1 LSKPEGPIPMLL
13 KTRTAPKISEA
24 RTSRPVERGK
34 AVKKEAWH
42 SVSII
47 RGRQACATVAELNGR
62 KWLSAEAP
70 QLPIKGCDAKH
81 CECRYR
87 HHADRRSDDRR
98 ETDGLVS
105 GPPKHGE
112 RRTGQ
117 VDRRNKEP

>member
-1 LSKPEGPIPMLL
+1 MLL
-13 KTRTAPKISEA
+13 KTRATPKISEA
-24 RTSRPVERGK
+24 RTSKPVERSK
-34 AVKKEAWH
+34 ALKKEAWH

-47 RGRQACATVAELNGR
+47 RGRQACAAVVELNGR